1 MKISRFNGPLMEVL
15 PALCILGIQI
25 TEISLGK
32 VAAFTIVEKEK
43 VMAEERPGHSH
54 TPSTTQEVSLQPEK
68 GWHVSHLFYRFNRGR
83 LQQMSAAERI
93 EGSRVLCELLR
104 PGNPDATTRLQTWI
118 VPGHKADFGVVS
130 MDPSPLRVDE
140 IHQRILSGPLG
151 DAIEPAWSFIGLTE
165 VSEYVPTVEQFGKR
179 LVEEG
184 VAEGSAAWQAKVNAY
199 ASREEGMRRARLE
212 PDFPPWPNACFYPM
226 NKKRKVGEN
235 WFALPLEDRMRLMAE
250 HGRTGMTFAGR
261 VTQLITVSVGLDDW
275 EWGVTLWA
283 RRPDFL
289 KEIVYKMR
297 FDEASARYAE
307 FGPFYTG
314 YIADPIEMLRHCR
327 IVD

>member
-1 MKISRFNGPLMEVL
+1 MEVL
-15 PALCILGIQI
+15 PAWCILGIQI
-25 TEISLGK
+25 TEISRQSRSIHNCREG
-32 VAAFTIVEKEK
+32 K

-104 PGNPDATTRLQTWI
+104 PENPDATTRLQTWI

-184 VAEGSAAWQAKVNAY
+184 VAEGV
-199 ASREEGMRRARLE
+199 L
-212 PDFPPWPNACFYPM
+212 
-226 NKKRKVGEN
+226 
-235 WFALPLEDRMRLMAE
+235 
-250 HGRTGMTFAGR
+250 HGRQRSTLMHHAKKAC
-261 VTQLITVSVGLDDW
+261 VELDSSLISHHGQ
-275 EWGVTLWA
+275 TLVFI
-283 RRPDFL
+283 P
-289 KEIVYKMR
+289 
-297 FDEASARYAE
+297 
-307 FGPFYTG
+307 
-314 YIADPIEMLRHCR
+314 
-327 IVD
+327 